1 MSTTTAP
8 ATRSL
13 QTLTLAGASALTEAA
28 ITAASDQAMAIAVA
42 VHDAGGN
49 LLSFARMDGVP
60 ELTIEIAQNK
70 SYTAVA
76 FGLPTHQW
84 HDVIKNDE
92 PLRLGMVHTP
102 RLVTYGG
109 GFPLVSAGQ
118 VVGAIGISGAI
129 TARTCRLRRVHFN
142 PAVTRAEINPSPPKR
157 GCVMPEDHADVTAE
171 AREHLSLYDNTNR
184 LKLGTFATN
193 ASYGSSISEAPTS
206 YHVSWQH
213 TVGLAQQAERL
224 GLDMVVPI
232 GRWRGFGGATNF
244 NGELRDLHLGGGNR
258 PGHRAGD
265 GVRDI
270 PRSHHPSD
278 RGRQAGRHHR
288 PHLQRAVRPQPRHG
302 LVQTGDGDV
311 RPELREHDERYGV
324 GDEWVRIVKQLWTDE
339 EPVSFDGRFYTING
353 AESWPKPI
361 QRPHPVIMNA
371 GSSPAGSDFAA
382 RNADINF
389 VTVDD
394 AEVAAALVQKL
405 KANAR
410 DNYGRDPQVF
420 SGAYVVCR
428 DTEKEARDAVQSVLD
443 HGDRQAARNL
453 MEVLGVQSGSFD
465 HLMKKGMEDRFITG
479 WGAPAF
485 VGTPEQIAD
494 QFIGLEKAGISGIT
508 MGFLD
513 YAAELEYFGETVL
526 PLLREAGL
534 RA

>member
-1 MSTTTAP
+1 
-8 ATRSL
+8 
-13 QTLTLAGASALTEAA
+13 
-28 ITAASDQAMAIAVA
+28 
-42 VHDAGGN
+42 
-49 LLSFARMDGVP
+49 
-60 ELTIEIAQNK
+60 
-70 SYTAVA
+70 
-76 FGLPTHQW
+76 
-84 HDVIKNDE
+84 
-92 PLRLGMVHTP
+92 
-102 RLVTYGG
+102 
-109 GFPLVSAGQ
+109 
-118 VVGAIGISGAI
+118 
-129 TARTCRLRRVHFN
+129 
-142 PAVTRAEINPSPPKR
+142 
-157 GCVMPEDHADVTAE
+157 MPEDHADVTAE

-213 TVGLAQQAERL
+213 TVGLAQQAEQL

-232 GRWRGFGGATNF
+232 GRWRGFGGTTNF
-244 NGELRDLHLGGGNR
+244 NGESFETYTWA
-258 PGHRAGD
+258 AGIAQATER
-265 GVRDI
+265 VMVFAT
-270 PRSHHPSD
+270 SHVPTIHPIVAAKQAVTIDHISN
-278 RGRQAGRHHR
+278 GRF
-288 PHLQRAVRPQPRHG
+288 G
-302 LVQTGDGDV
+302 LNLVMGWFK
-311 RPELREHDERYGV
+311 PEMEMFGSALREHDERYSV